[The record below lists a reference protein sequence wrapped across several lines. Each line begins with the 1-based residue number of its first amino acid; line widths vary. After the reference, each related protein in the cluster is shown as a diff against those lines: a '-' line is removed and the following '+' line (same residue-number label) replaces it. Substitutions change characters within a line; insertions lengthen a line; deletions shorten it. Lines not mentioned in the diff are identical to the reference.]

1 VFSYRKMRGFESH
14 PLHFGPFPFLYVE
27 FIMSDSTQSI
37 RVDAPPP
44 VASAS
49 RSSALGGGST
59 VKLLRIGPACVGRV
73 PPFRCEAFLLELNA
87 DLKPQGSG

>member
-1 VFSYRKMRGFESH
+1 VFSYRKIRGFESH
-14 PLHFGPFPFLYVE
+14 PLHFDPFPFLYVE

-49 RSSALGGGST
+49 RSSALGDPLLSYSVSVLRVWGESHPFGA
-59 VKLLRIGPACVGRV
+59 KL
-73 PPFRCEAFLLELNA
+73 FFW
-87 DLKPQGSG
+87 S